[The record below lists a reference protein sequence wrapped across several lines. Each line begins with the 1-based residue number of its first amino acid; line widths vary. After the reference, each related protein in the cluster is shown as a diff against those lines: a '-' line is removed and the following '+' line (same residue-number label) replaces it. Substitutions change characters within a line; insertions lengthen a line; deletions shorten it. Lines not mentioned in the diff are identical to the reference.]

1 MHGNHIF
8 ASFALI
14 LGAGTLI
21 VAGSIC
27 ALSSQIQTLAD
38 YLKARGRQRRTASE
52 RATSPFT

>member
-27 ALSSQIQTLAD
+27 VLSSQVRTLTD
-38 YLKARGRQRRTASE
+38 FLKDRGRQRRDASE
-52 RATSPFT
+52 RATSPFA